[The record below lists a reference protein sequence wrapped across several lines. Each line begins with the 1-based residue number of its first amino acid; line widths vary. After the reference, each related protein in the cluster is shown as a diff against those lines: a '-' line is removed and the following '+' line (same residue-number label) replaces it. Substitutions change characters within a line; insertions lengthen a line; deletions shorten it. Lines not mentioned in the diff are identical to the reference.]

1 MLSDTHL
8 FLNYDTTWD
17 VNSLVSSVR
26 LRVWEKGF
34 EDSLEDLQT
43 NGYECYGSLI
53 VFFITRRKY
62 LICV

>member
-8 FLNYDTTWD
+8 FLNYDTNWD
-17 VNSLVSSVR
+17 SNSPVAAVR

-53 VFFITRRKY
+53 VLVCTRREIPD
-62 LICV
+62 L